1 MDPSVLKALDLSLT
15 LLAIAAAAQR
25 NAQEI
30 VAMCNGA
37 AAEGRALT
45 DDELRHAQ
53 SLADAGTVKLDAA
66 IARQESEGS
75 NAATSP
81 HLPDVPQ

>member
-1 MDPSVLKALDLSLT
+1 MDQSVLKALDLSLT
-15 LLAIAAAAQR
+15 LLAIAGAAQR

-30 VAMCNGA
+30 VALCNGA

-45 DDELRHAQ
+45 DDELRHARA
-53 SLADAGTVKLDAA
+53 LADAGTVSLDAA

-75 NAATSP
+75 NASAPT
-81 HLPDVPQ
+81 HLADVPQ